1 MNTHLRPPTL
11 PLSTQAA
18 EGLPRRRWTTAEL
31 EAMVRAHILDPEERI
46 ELIGGEVVPL
56 PAKGHRHELVAD
68 ELQRYW
74 VRNADA
80 LIWIC
85 SERQPELR
93 WLMPRKPIC
102 FSVQFRAPGAI
113 DGSFP
118 LDRMTRRAAMS
129 NTRRDWRSLLLAAR
143 TKVPANRC
151 GS

>member
-85 SERQPELR
+85 SERQLNLDAETYTTPDLLVRPAAIKIPDVRGETALLVVEVADSSLDYD
-93 WLMPRKPIC
+93 WKTK
-102 FSVQFRAPGAI
+102 AP
-113 DGSFP
+113 
-118 LDRMTRRAAMS
+118 LY
-129 NTRRDWRSLLLAAR
+129 AR
-143 TKVPANRC
+143 FGVREY
-151 GS
+151 